1 MIFSRGRGG
10 AAFGAIAV
18 TCGMMGLCLISGAV
32 AEAETPQPGEA
43 VNGLKATL
51 RVQGSTFREG
61 EYIPLELEL
70 QNVSDKPFSIYRD
83 LGPTPTPAGVTFL
96 LRHGEGPVIRELAS
110 GNKTVFG
117 HIRLEPGD
125 SKKYSL
131 VMTIRHPNKPGL
143 YLSDLK
149 APELEIARMLKPGDW
164 ELWIQV
170 NYQKGAGK
178 AAGISDAWEG
188 AIVSSPVRF
197 KVMEARPS
205 AVLSGIPRA
214 GEPVNG
220 LKAVLKIPGNIFH
233 LGKRVP
239 LDLELQNVS
248 SAPFSIYQRLRTA
261 PIRPG
266 YVRGFVRPANGTF
279 KELSLSVSRKQK
291 FSSVGEHIVRLKAG
305 TLRLYPFV
313 LGLSYTTDQ
322 SKEDADFER
331 ALPVMLTFKPGE
343 YELLLELIFEGDKSK
358 TSDIWEGVVVSNPV
372 SFKVTE

>member
-10 AAFGAIAV
+10 AAFGAVAV

-43 VNGLKATL
+43 VNGLKAAL

-96 LRHGEGPVIRELAS
+96 LRHGEGPVIREFS
-110 GNKTVFG
+110 GGNKTLFG

-125 SKKYSL
+125 SEKYSL
-131 VMTIRHPNKPGL
+131 VMTIRHPNEPVL
-143 YLSDLK
+143 FSNDLK
-149 APELEIARMLKPGDW
+149 APELGIARMLEPGDW

-188 AIVSSPVRF
+188 VIVSSPVRF
-197 KVMEARPS
+197 KVNEARPS

-220 LKAVLKIPGNIFH
+220 LKAVLKIKGNIFH
-233 LGKRVP
+233 LGKR
-239 LDLELQNVS
+239 
-248 SAPFSIYQRLRTA
+248 YR
-261 PIRPG
+261 
-266 YVRGFVRPANGTF
+266 
-279 KELSLSVSRKQK
+279 
-291 FSSVGEHIVRLKAG
+291 
-305 TLRLYPFV
+305 
-313 LGLSYTTDQ
+313 
-322 SKEDADFER
+322 
-331 ALPVMLTFKPGE
+331 
-343 YELLLELIFEGDKSK
+343 
-358 TSDIWEGVVVSNPV
+358 
-372 SFKVTE
+372 